1 MRPVSMPM
9 PRVNASWSQPG
20 GLPSNNPG
28 HLALSSRDQFR
39 SLIDRPCHYCGTKPA
54 CGVDRRDNSLAY
66 TRDNS
71 LPCCSLCNYAKRDMS
86 EPDFIAWVQKVFRHL
101 TDASART
108 SRIGAP

>member
-39 SLIDRPCHYCGTKPA
+39 SLIDRFDCSAQIVALIARFAFFRG
-54 CGVDRRDNSLAY
+54 AY
-66 TRDNS
+66 S
-71 LPCCSLCNYAKRDMS
+71 M
-86 EPDFIAWVQKVFRHL
+86 FIAR
-101 TDASART
+101 
-108 SRIGAP
+108 P